1 MDNNEEFFYSEN
13 PQEIEKEKKK
23 RNALHSLFPNLM
35 GGKTDKTKYVLWNSK
50 PKEDD
55 KNIPKMPTTN
65 TKSSIFLEN
74 EQKGLIL
81 RTRKKVANN
90 QKNILNPYNNRNKQK
105 LQLD

>member
-1 MDNNEEFFYSEN
+1 MDNNEEFFYSED

-23 RNALHSLFPNLM
+23 RSALHSLFPNLM
-35 GGKTDKTKYVLWNSK
+35 GGKTDKTKYVLWNNK
-50 PKEDD
+50 PKEEA

-74 EQKGLIL
+74 GQKGFNFEN
-81 RTRKKVANN
+81 KKESSE
-90 QKNILNPYNNRNKQK
+90 QSINILNPYNNRNKQK